1 MTKSKKIEELAL
13 LYLLYYSEIS
23 KLDLPVAL
31 KIADIELSLTFKLI
45 ILKVLIV
52 DFKFTFLKLHFK
64 FITLVTLY
72 IF

>member
-52 DFKFTFLKLHFK
+52 DFKFTFFSNSILS
-64 FITLVTLY
+64 
-72 IF
+72 IFCCR